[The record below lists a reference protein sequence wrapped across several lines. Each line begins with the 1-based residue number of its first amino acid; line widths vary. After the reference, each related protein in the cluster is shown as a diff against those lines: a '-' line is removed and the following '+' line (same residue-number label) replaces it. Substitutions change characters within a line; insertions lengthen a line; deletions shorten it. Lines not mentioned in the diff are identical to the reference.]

1 MALLQIF
8 LAILH
13 SKENPLVWEYQ
24 PYSPPRKRDGA
35 GGDYSINSYLV
46 VLHNAPLFSY
56 YADHCSVGLVGHVAV
71 TGGLTAIDRS
81 ALR

>member
-1 MALLQIF
+1 
-8 LAILH
+8 
-13 SKENPLVWEYQ
+13 
-24 PYSPPRKRDGA
+24 
-35 GGDYSINSYLV
+35 V